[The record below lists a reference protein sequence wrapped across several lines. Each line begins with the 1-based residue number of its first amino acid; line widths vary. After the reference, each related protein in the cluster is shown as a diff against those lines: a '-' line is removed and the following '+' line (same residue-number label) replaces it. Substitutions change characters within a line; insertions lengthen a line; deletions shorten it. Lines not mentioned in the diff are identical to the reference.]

1 MHSVVR
7 SVFRILAVAVA
18 ATAFGLGGATPVLAD
33 QAKVAPGAHL
43 SELGFGAHLFGPDLK
58 AEDLLGQVVV
68 FNMGGG

>member
-7 SVFRILAVAVA
+7 SVFRKLAVAVA
-18 ATAFGLGGATPVLAD
+18 ATAFGLGGATALAD